1 MKALPLALVVGLTA
15 IVASNA
21 QPSVSALQNNYSYVL
36 PGMPNYGIAQGSIF
50 VMYGKNMGPSQIA
63 SAQSFPLNKTL
74 AGVAINVTGSDGK
87 TYQAIPYYVS
97 ATQSAAILPSSTP
110 TGNATIS
117 VT

>member
-21 QPSVSALQNNYSYVL
+21 QPSVSALQNNYSYLL

-50 VMYGKNMGPSQIA
+50 VMYGKNMGPSQIT
-63 SAQSFPLNKTL
+63 SAPSFPLNKTL

-87 TYQAIPYYVS
+87 TYQAIPYHR
-97 ATQSAAILPSSTP
+97 SSP
-110 TGNATIS
+110 PHPP
-117 VT
+117 